1 MWGFAYDGSG
11 CLVSEHLPGYA
22 SDAHQRTDTSYDG
35 ANATVSRFGQ
45 VAGANDTTI
54 TQTYAWN
61 PTGTE
66 ASHTSPR
73 AQGDPVATWSS
84 TYGPTNEVITETSPL
99 GHVKRHGYD
108 AHGNRLCF
116 HVATVGRKLD
126 IIARNPRACAT
137 IVVDLG
143 YKPGECAHPFQSL
156 VIEGRMR
163 LLDDLDEARRAMRVL
178 IGQLEGDDA
187 VEGLFEHHEL
197 ERETVFKRLGVLVL
211 EIEDIT
217 AKEGE

>member
-1 MWGFAYDGSG
+1 MPHPLRRQDREITDPAVVEGLLEHARYATIALCDGDEPYVVTLS
-11 CLVSEHLPGYA
+11 C
-22 SDAHQRTDTSYDG
+22 
-35 ANATVSRFGQ
+35 
-45 VAGANDTTI
+45 
-54 TQTYAWN
+54 
-61 PTGTE
+61 
-66 ASHTSPR
+66 
-73 AQGDPVATWSS
+73 
-84 TYGPTNEVITETSPL
+84 
-99 GHVKRHGYD
+99 GYD

-143 YKPGECAHPFQSL
+143 YKSGECAHPFQSL

-197 ERETVFKRLGVLVL
+197 EGEVVFKRLGVLVL
-211 EIEDIT
+211 EIEDVT